1 MKRTLPQF
9 IISLLLITTLEAW
22 SQPIPDYY
30 HQYTFLMAPPG
41 VFHDGLLGFVN
52 PAVLRLYDQE
62 EASFYWNTDGTDA
75 LTFNDWGFFAGLHS
89 LGFGVYRHHP
99 WPDFTVTDYRLSL
112 GFGSERNAWGFGYGW
127 SSGDMNALGR
137 ERILTTG
144 TIYRPFPY
152 LSLGIVG
159 TWSLKSPAKEGVAEV
174 GIRPLGTPRLTLFA
188 DGAMQKETKISDAP
202 WSTGAV
208 VRLVDGI
215 DLVGRYFSSEA
226 FTLGLSINLGR
237 GGLASQG
244 HYDKNQSFNH
254 TSYMVRIGSPKP
266 SIFPGLIMKDRQY
279 LKLNLKG
286 TVRYHKYRLFDNQ
299 SHPLLDV
306 LENIKQAKADPTVG
320 AIAVNLS
327 SLRILPELA
336 WEIRESLKE
345 ARKSGIKVVVF
356 MDRAEMTRYD
366 LASVADLVILDPEG
380 DLMLP
385 GYLQGLTYFKE
396 TLAKLGLGFN
406 EWRYFKYKSAA
417 EPLSRENMS
426 PPDREQRQA
435 YVDDLYRNV
444 RSDICDSRGFDLQKF
459 DNIINNEVFILP
471 EQAVKL
477 GLVDTLARWSA
488 VGEIIK
494 KVVGHSVIGI
504 SPERLM
510 ADKAMSD
517 DWGER
522 PRIAV
527 VYAIGE
533 CAMDQGIKA
542 RWLEQ
547 KLLSLAKDN
556 SVKAI
561 VFRVDSP
568 GGDGMASDLV
578 AEAIKKCKQKKPV
591 IVTQGQVAGSGGYWI
606 SMYGSEII
614 AGPSTITGSIG
625 VIGGWLYNKSFTE
638 KLGMTSDFV
647 KWGAHADLGFGVS
660 LPFTGLEIPARNL
673 TEEEQARVKEII
685 LKFYDDFVAK
695 VAAGRDLP
703 VDSVKKI
710 AQGHFYS
717 GIEGLS
723 LGLADKIGDMLTA
736 IAIAKYKAGIKP
748 DADVELVEIPE
759 YSGLIDLSPQGSLE
773 IARIKN
779 DPVYI
784 YLKMVSE
791 RPGRPLPMLL
801 PGTYPVLDEK

>member
-30 HQYTFLMAPPG
+30 HQYSFLMAPPG
-41 VFHDGLLGFVN
+41 VFQDGLLGFVN

-144 TIYRPFPY
+144 TVYRPFPY

-477 GLVDTLARWSA
+477 GLVDTNF
-488 VGEIIK
+488 VINDIIK
-494 KVVGHSVIGI
+494 
-504 SPERLM
+504 
-510 ADKAMSD
+510 
-517 DWGER
+517 
-522 PRIAV
+522 
-527 VYAIGE
+527 
-533 CAMDQGIKA
+533 
-542 RWLEQ
+542 
-547 KLLSLAKDN
+547 LL
-556 SVKAI
+556 
-561 VFRVDSP
+561 
-568 GGDGMASDLV
+568 
-578 AEAIKKCKQKKPV
+578 
-591 IVTQGQVAGSGGYWI
+591 
-606 SMYGSEII
+606 
-614 AGPSTITGSIG
+614 
-625 VIGGWLYNKSFTE
+625 
-638 KLGMTSDFV
+638 
-647 KWGAHADLGFGVS
+647 
-660 LPFTGLEIPARNL
+660 
-673 TEEEQARVKEII
+673 
-685 LKFYDDFVAK
+685 
-695 VAAGRDLP
+695 
-703 VDSVKKI
+703 
-710 AQGHFYS
+710 
-717 GIEGLS
+717 
-723 LGLADKIGDMLTA
+723 
-736 IAIAKYKAGIKP
+736 
-748 DADVELVEIPE
+748 
-759 YSGLIDLSPQGSLE
+759 
-773 IARIKN
+773 
-779 DPVYI
+779 
-784 YLKMVSE
+784 
-791 RPGRPLPMLL
+791 
-801 PGTYPVLDEK
+801 